1 MITWDESK
9 RRKVLKD
16 HGVDLAKIADVFI
29 DPHAIEFE
37 DFAHSTN
44 DETRFDF
51 IGISS
56 LYGLIFVTYAFGDY
70 DTVRVI
76 TARRAEKWMVKEYEK
91 NRKRL

>member
-37 DFAHSTN
+37 DFAPNSPHAV
-44 DETRFDF
+44 
-51 IGISS
+51 SS
-56 LYGLIFVTYAFGDY
+56 L
-70 DTVRVI
+70 
-76 TARRAEKWMVKEYEK
+76 
-91 NRKRL
+91 